1 MHKIVARKLYCD
13 DDFIK
18 LLIIAFIIERKKNGK
33 KYKISTSANKLNFV
47 GDLPIANNLIL
58 EDPPLFSSNG
68 EKRVNYYN
76 YRDLSTVCHNFINQ
90 GEEKDFVY
98 YYFINQYCW
107 KFFPENSRDKIR
119 SKLGEF
125 ALKYRN
131 KHPDKTLKVPFWPK
145 KFLEGFNGLNDYD
158 PYFGENFYNDSFNSN
173 IDYEKLLANIK
184 CNTLFMKANT
194 IVAEDGLI
202 QGALS
207 DEDLK
212 HVTSLIKNIKVE
224 YFDCGHGIHSEKPKE
239 FIRCVN
245 ETLA

>member
-1 MHKIVARKLYCD
+1 M
-13 DDFIK
+13 
-18 LLIIAFIIERKKNGK
+18 
-33 KYKISTSANKLNFV
+33 
-47 GDLPIANNLIL
+47 
-58 EDPPLFSSNG
+58 
-68 EKRVNYYN
+68 
-76 YRDLSTVCHNFINQ
+76 
-90 GEEKDFVY
+90 DFVY

-107 KFFPENSRDKIR
+107 KFFPENSRDKIK

-158 PYFGENFYNDSFNSN
+158 PWFGENFYNDSFNSN
-173 IDYEKLLANIK
+173 IDYEKLLTNIK

-212 HVTSLIKNIKVE
+212 QVTSLIKNIKVE
-224 YFDCGHGIHSEKPKE
+224 YFNCGHGIHSEKPKD